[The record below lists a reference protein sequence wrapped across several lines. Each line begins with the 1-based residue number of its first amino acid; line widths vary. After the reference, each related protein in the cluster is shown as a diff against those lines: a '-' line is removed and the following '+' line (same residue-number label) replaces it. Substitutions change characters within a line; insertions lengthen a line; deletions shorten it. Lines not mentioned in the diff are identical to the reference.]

1 MKPESNKTGTR
12 PWWKEPWPWILMA
25 GPFITLIGCVV
36 TIVLAVHYYSDQA
49 IDDGGQ
55 RKGLVV
61 QKIQDMPSPQKK
73 IENPPADA
81 ANHNRRQ
88 SP

>member
-1 MKPESNKTGTR
+1 MKQELNAADTR

-25 GPFITLIGCVV
+25 GPFITLIGCAV

-49 IDDGGQ
+49 IHDGGQ

-61 QKIQDMPSPQKK
+61 QKIQDAPSSEVKPHVSSDNSTSDK
-73 IENPPADA
+73 
-81 ANHNRRQ
+81 RRQ

>member
-1 MKPESNKTGTR
+1 MKQDFNHTDTR

-25 GPFITLIGCVV
+25 GPFITLVGCAV

-49 IDDGGQ
+49 IHDGGQ

-61 QKIQDMPSPQKK
+61 QKIQDAPLPEM
-73 IENPPADA
+73 DA
-81 ANHNRRQ
+81 KNTSAETAAHNRRQ

>member
-1 MKPESNKTGTR
+1 MMKKDSTAADIDTR

-25 GPFITLIGCVV
+25 GPFITLVGCVV

-49 IDDGGQ
+49 IHDGGQ

-61 QKIQDMPSPQKK
+61 QKIQDKPSTEAKTAS
-73 IENPPADA
+73 PPDNEATD
-81 ANHNRRQ
+81 
-88 SP
+88 